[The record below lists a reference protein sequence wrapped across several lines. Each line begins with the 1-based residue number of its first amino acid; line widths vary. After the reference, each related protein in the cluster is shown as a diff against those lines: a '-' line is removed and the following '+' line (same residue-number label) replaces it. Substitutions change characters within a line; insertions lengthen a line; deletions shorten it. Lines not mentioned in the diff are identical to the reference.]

1 MEPSPKPPVD
11 RSNTLS
17 WFLGI
22 AVTLLGAILLASITL
37 PFKRTRRASVIT
49 TAALQAGGIHKALML
64 YANDHEG
71 RFPEGIT
78 NSNAAFRKLFPEYLQ
93 EEKPFYVPGSAWHA
107 SAPGQKP
114 DNDIGA
120 PPAFDQT
127 LRPGEN
133 HWAYVTGLGTQSDS
147 DLPLIADGF
156 VEGAP
161 GTYTDD
167 ASKKGGVW
175 KGSKAIVVLVSGSAK
190 AYPLSPKSG
199 FRVLRADPTTGT
211 QTDLF
216 QLPAP
221 PPGSAAPRILNPE

>member
-1 MEPSPKPPVD
+1 MKPPPEPPIERPTKV
-11 RSNTLS
+11 R
-17 WFLGI
+17 WGCVLGLI
-22 AVTLLGAILLASITL
+22 FFGTILI
-37 PFKRTRRASVIT
+37 ASVRSPRKKLGMSARVT

-71 RFPEGIT
+71 RFPECLN
-78 NSNAAFRKLFPEYLQ
+78 NSNEAFRQLFPEYLQ
-93 EEKPFYVPGSAWHA
+93 EEKPFYVPNSAWHA
-107 SAPGQKP
+107 AAPGQKP

-120 PPAFDQT
+120 PPAFEKT
-127 LRPGEN
+127 LQPGEN

-167 ASKKGGVW
+167 ASQKGGIW

-190 AYPLSPKSG
+190 AYPLSPQSG
-199 FRVLRADPTTGT
+199 FRVVRADPATGAKV
-211 QTDLF
+211 DLF
-216 QLPAP
+216 HLPTP